1 MLICIKS
8 SIYCLLEPV
17 RFIAGKEEYEYNLDA
32 LTMIEATDSF
42 ISQDEDVRGCQ
53 LEPLF
58 NCTTRKYLE
67 ALMDRCGCL
76 PLSIN
81 NEVFEMYLSI
91 FHKSL
96 VNKQGRH
103 DQ

>member
-1 MLICIKS
+1 MYHES

-17 RFIAGKEEYEYNLDA
+17 RFIAGNEEYEYNLDA
-32 LTMIEATDSF
+32 LTIIEATDSF

-58 NCTTRKYLE
+58 NCTTRKYLK
-67 ALMDRCGCL
+67 ALLDRCGCL

-81 NEVFEMYLSI
+81 KVVLDMEAFAIQAFLT
-91 FHKSL
+91 K
-96 VNKQGRH
+96 K
-103 DQ
+103 

>member
-1 MLICIKS
+1 MLIC
-8 SIYCLLEPV
+8 YCHNCLLLEPL
-17 RFIAGKEEYEYNLDA
+17 RLIAGKEEYEYNLDA

-58 NCTTRKYLE
+58 NCTTRKYLK
-67 ALMDRCGCL
+67 ALLDGCGCL

-81 NEVFEMYLSI
+81 KVVFECNYVYLNVFAI
-91 FHKSL
+91 QALLIK
-96 VNKQGRH
+96 
-103 DQ
+103 